1 MDKPYQSYDDRSDAA
16 TCAPRLAALRG
27 ELARRGL
34 DGFVVPHS
42 DEYQSEYL
50 PECNERLAWLTAFT
64 GSAGAAVVLKDKAA
78 VFVDGRYTL
87 QVQQQTDTK
96 LFAPRDLVAE
106 GPNAWLETNAAKGAK
121 IGYDPWVHSAAN
133 ADALRASVE
142 KAGASLVPTDGNP
155 IDAVWTGRPPA
166 PTAKAVPHAMNLAG
180 ESAES
185 KRTRIAED
193 IKKLGADAAIV
204 SLADSICWLLNIR
217 GGDTP
222 HTPFVLSFA
231 ILNSDGSTDLF
242 MDKRKSSPELLKH
255 LGNAV
260 RVREPGEF
268 NTALDALKGKTVVA
282 DANWTAAAAFARLE
296 KAGATVKRGV
306 DPCQLPKAC
315 KNPVEIE
322 GTRKAHIR
330 DGAALTR
337 FLAWMAREAPNG
349 HLTEIEAAE
358 ALEGYR
364 RETGSLTDLS
374 FDSISGAAPHAALPH
389 YRVTKSSNRKINKDE
404 IYLID
409 SGGQYP
415 DGTTDVT
422 RTMIVGKPSA
432 EMKDRF
438 TRVLKGH
445 IALATVKFPE
455 GTTGAALDA
464 FARKPLWD
472 AGLDYDHGTGHGVG
486 SYLSVHEGPQN
497 ISKKP
502 ITQALKPGMI
512 CSNEPGFY
520 KKDEYG
526 IRIENL
532 VVVSEGKPV
541 AGGERP
547 MMEFETITWAPID
560 LDLVE
565 PKLLTDDERKWLNAY
580 HATTREKLSALV
592 DGETRAWLEKATRS
606 I

>member
-1 MDKPYQSYDDRSDAA
+1 MDKTFQTFDDRSDAA
-16 TCAPRLAALRG
+16 TCAPRLAALRA

-34 DGFVVPHS
+34 DGFVIPHS

-50 PECNERLAWLTAFT
+50 PECNERLAWLTSFT
-64 GSAGAAVVLKDKAA
+64 GSAGAAVVLAGKAA

-87 QVQQQTDTK
+87 QVRQQTDTA
-96 LFAPRDLVAE
+96 LFEPRDLVAE
-106 GPNAWLETNAAKGAK
+106 GPNGWLETSAAKGAK
-121 IGYDPWVHSAAN
+121 IGFDPWVHSAAS
-133 ADALRASVE
+133 ADALRAAVE
-142 KAGASLVPTDGNP
+142 KAGAKLVPTDGNP

-166 PTAKAVPHAMNLAG
+166 PSDKAAPHAMNLAG

-185 KRTRIAED
+185 KRTRIAEE
-193 IKKLGADAAIV
+193 IKKQGADAAILSV
-204 SLADSICWLLNIR
+204 ADSICWLLNVR
-217 GGDTP
+217 GADTP
-222 HTPFVLSFA
+222 HTPFVLSYA
-231 ILNSDGSTDLF
+231 ILNEDGAVDWF
-242 MDKRKSSPELLKH
+242 VDGRKSSPELVKH

-260 RVREPGEF
+260 RVRDPKEF
-268 NTALDALKGKTVVA
+268 VSALDALKGKTVLA
-282 DANWTAAAAFARLE
+282 DANLTAAAAFDRLDA
-296 KAGATVKRGV
+296 AGAKIKRGA

-330 DGAALTR
+330 DGAALTN
-337 FLAWMAREAPNG
+337 FLAWMAREAPGG

-358 ALEGYR
+358 TLEGYR
-364 RETGSLTDLS
+364 RRAGSLTDLS

-389 YRVTKSSNRKINKDE
+389 YRVTRSSNRAINKDE

-422 RTMIVGKPSA
+422 RTMIVGKPTA

-445 IALATVKFPE
+445 IALATMRFPD
-455 GTTGAALDA
+455 GTSGAALDA
-464 FARKPLWD
+464 FARKSLWD

-502 ITQALKPGMI
+502 IQQALKPGMI
-512 CSNEPGFY
+512 CSNEPGYY
-520 KKDEYG
+520 KEGEYG

-532 VVVSEGKPV
+532 IVVSEPKTI
-541 AGGERP
+541 AGGDRK

-565 PKLLTDDERKWLNAY
+565 PSLLTDAERQWLNDY
-580 HATTREKLSALV
+580 HATTREKLAALV
-592 DGETRAWLEKATRS
+592 DGETKAWLEKATRA

>member
-1 MDKPYQSYDDRSDAA
+1 MDKTFQTFDDRSDAA
-16 TCAPRLAALRG
+16 TCGPRLTALRN
-27 ELARRGL
+27 ELTKRGL

-50 PECNERLAWLTAFT
+50 PECNERLAWVTSFT
-64 GSAGAAVVLKDKAA
+64 GSAGAAVVLRDKAA

-96 LFAPRDLVAE
+96 LFEPRDLVAE
-106 GPNAWLETNAAKGAK
+106 GPNAWLEANAPKGAK
-121 IGYDPWVHSAAN
+121 IGFDPWVHSAAN
-133 ADALRASVE
+133 AEALRASVE
-142 KAGASLVPTDGNP
+142 RAGATLVPTDGNP
-155 IDAVWTGRPPA
+155 IDAVWKDRPAAPA
-166 PTAKAVPHAMNLAG
+166 AKATPHAMNLAG

-193 IKKLGADAAIV
+193 VKKLGADAAIV

-242 MDKRKSSPELLKH
+242 MDGRKNSPELVKH

-260 RVREPGEF
+260 RVRDPGEF
-268 NTALDALKGKTVVA
+268 DAALDALKGKTVIA
-282 DANWTAAAAFARLE
+282 DANWTAAGAFARLE
-296 KAGATVKRGV
+296 KAGAKVKRGV

-364 RETGSLTDLS
+364 RQTGSLTDLS

-389 YRVTKSSNRKINKDE
+389 YRVTKSSNRKINKNE

-422 RTMIVGKPSA
+422 RTMIVGVATA

-445 IALATVKFPE
+445 IALATMKFPE

-497 ISKKP
+497 ISKRP
-502 ITQALKPGMI
+502 VIQALKSGMI

-520 KKDEYG
+520 KTGEYG

-532 VVVSEGKPV
+532 VVVTEGRDVP
-541 AGGERP
+541 GGERK
-547 MMEFETITWAPID
+547 MMEFETVTWAPID
-560 LDLVE
+560 LDLVDI
-565 PKLLTDDERKWLNAY
+565 KLLTDGERAWLNAY
-580 HATTREKLSALV
+580 HVTTREKLSPLV
-592 DGETRAWLEKATRS
+592 DDETRGWLVKATRA